1 MLRSRAVQ
9 LLSLLVLIVA
19 TAPASDV
26 SAHSLTCN
34 GVRTGLTATS
44 SPTQMTTSTETL
56 I

>member
-34 GVRTGLTATS
+34 GVTVPHWAHGDKFPR
-44 SPTQMTTSTETL
+44 PR
-56 I
+56 